1 MGRKVVSAGQLFG
14 LPGTRGWAVQ
24 REACL
29 GQGSYVCKPSL
40 LSHAFN
46 LRFLSTGVLSSWPKL
61 STKEKTLSVEGRE
74 SLCTQAAKD

>member
-29 GQGSYVCKPSL
+29 GQGLYVCKPPL

-46 LRFLSTGVLSSWPKL
+46 LRFLSTGVLSS
-61 STKEKTLSVEGRE
+61 
-74 SLCTQAAKD
+74 